1 MKILLKFDCVVSIEF
16 RIGLIVAQH
25 KIIVLKEIEDIF
37 IKWLDVLY
45 MYSSMCWVNMVNN
58 CRIYVVIYSKILGV
72 NAISKRT
79 TMLARHIRLF
89 VN

>member
-1 MKILLKFDCVVSIEF
+1 MSIEF
-16 RIGLIVAQH
+16 RIGLTVAQH

-37 IKWLDVLY
+37 VKMVICVY
-45 MYSSMCWVNMVNN
+45 MYSSICWVNMVNN